1 MLAVER
7 HGVRHLIAVLLCF
20 FNSRGTLSRLS
31 FFEAILLARHQE
43 TVSAM
48 EVAFVDASLTDNLLG
63 RVNFISLHVDDRRGN
78 ALALGGIILE
88 FKCHLIAAF
97 ARSTSIYCIY
107 FFVGH
112 LIMLDII

>member
-63 RVNFISLHVDDRRGN
+63 RVNFISLHVDDRRSN
-78 ALALGGIILE
+78 ALAL
-88 FKCHLIAAF
+88 
-97 ARSTSIYCIY
+97 
-107 FFVGH
+107 
-112 LIMLDII
+112 